1 VADSKPPP
9 GVKAYDAGRGALTA
23 DTIVVGNASLARM
36 TIITIIIAI
45 MLMFVYRSVG
55 TVLLTMVILF
65 VDSTSKIDFEVR
77 RQGFEPRTR

>member
-9 GVKAYDAGRGALTA
+9 GVKAYVAGRGALTA

-45 MLMFVYRSVG
+45 MLMFVLPIRRHRAADDG
-55 TVLLTMVILF
+55 HP
-65 VDSTSKIDFEVR
+65 VR
-77 RQGFEPRTR
+77 RFDLKNRL